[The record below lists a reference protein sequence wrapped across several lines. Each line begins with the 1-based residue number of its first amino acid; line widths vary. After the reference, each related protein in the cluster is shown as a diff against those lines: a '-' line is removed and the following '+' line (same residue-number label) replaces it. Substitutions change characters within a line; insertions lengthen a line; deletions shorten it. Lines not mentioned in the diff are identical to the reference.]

1 MGEQWSPELGRGEE
15 SGSSSLG
22 VHRPRDHQGLMG
34 RLAGVCSQDRG
45 DRSSGAGSGDRK
57 PAGGVG

>member
-1 MGEQWSPELGRGEE
+1 MVSELGRGEV
-15 SGSSSLG
+15 GAAVLG

-45 DRSSGAGSGDRK
+45 DRSSRGWFW
-57 PAGGVG
+57 